1 VLIGHES
8 FALDKPLPN
17 NHRFRWILFVRPIIG
32 SKFTDRTFLSKN
44 GLAFW
49 ILRQNMCWGSPWWSG
64 TASPLAEP
72 LVRVAQRSRLSTL
85 AKKTGYASFTP
96 KLIIYFN
103 TPHAKPYPVQYDMNL
118 KLEKHAFHQQEM
130 TFAMSDVTPSFLDL
144 VRRFCGS
151 TDGKR
156 KKRDGEASAN
166 RTKKPKPDDGKNH
179 NDYSMKEGK
188 ESEKKKDPGRESE
201 KSKKKTKRSSKD
213 SNEGTDRETIPARDA
228 SPESSPKDSST
239 LRLTI
244 TPQRPVKV
252 APNKAE
258 DRGQDSS
265 SDSSSVYDSSP
276 SSSSS
281 LGASSPAS
289 RRALPLSELHRRLTS
304 LTDENLIFRQG
315 SRNSAYAPYIDHNV
329 AAFEAEYL
337 IRSHISRCCSCCQ
350 AKSCT
355 CEERIKENRSAAAG
369 KVSRSVVGGR
379 FEIQPW
385 IQSQVNT
392 DGLGVERLDN
402 VHV

>member
-1 VLIGHES
+1 MPSSSLGYWCQKVVEVELHPTFANPFRVL
-8 FALDKPLPN
+8 K
-17 NHRFRWILFVRPIIG
+17 
-32 SKFTDRTFLSKN
+32 
-44 GLAFW
+44 
-49 ILRQNMCWGSPWWSG
+49 
-64 TASPLAEP
+64 EP
-72 LVRVAQRSRLSTL
+72 PFELEE
-85 AKKTGYASFTP
+85 TGYASFTP

-130 TFAMSDVTPSFLDL
+130 TFAMSDVTPSFLEL

-156 KKRDGEASAN
+156 KKRDGEVSAN
-166 RTKKPKPDDGKNH
+166 RTKKPKPDEGKNH

-213 SNEGTDRETIPARDA
+213 SGEGADREMVPARDA
-228 SPESSPKDSST
+228 SPESSPKDSSA

-281 LGASSPAS
+281 VGASSPPS
-289 RRALPLSELHRRLTS
+289 RRALPLPELHRRLTVAEIL
-304 LTDENLIFRQG
+304 LTHPTSTTMLLPSKPSISFDLT
-315 SRNSAYAPYIDHNV
+315 SADAALV
-329 AAFEAEYL
+329 AKL
-337 IRSHISRCCSCCQ
+337 SHVLV
-350 AKSCT
+350 KN
-355 CEERIKENRSAAAG
+355 E
-369 KVSRSVVGGR
+369 
-379 FEIQPW
+379 
-385 IQSQVNT
+385 
-392 DGLGVERLDN
+392 
-402 VHV
+402 